1 MHSCTI
7 VICFLLRYQQKER
20 WAIVFIQRKVRE
32 MIKRR
37 QDKKRRIEEKARK
50 EIKLQEKDLEKKYGK
65 KKAKEMSEK
74 KLLEVIARLEKEDED
89 NNGKIRDQKKM

>member
-37 QDKKRRIEEKARK
+37 QEKKRRIEDKARK

-89 NNGKIRDQKKM
+89 NNRKIRDQKKM

>member
-7 VICFLLRYQQKER
+7 FICFLLRYQQKER

-89 NNGKIRDQKKM
+89 NNRKIRDQKKM

>member
-1 MHSCTI
+1 MHSCTV

-89 NNGKIRDQKKM
+89 NNRKIRDQKKM

>member
-74 KLLEVIARLEKEDED
+74 KLLEIIGRLEKEDED
-89 NNGKIRDQKKM
+89 NNRKIRDQKKM

>member
-37 QDKKRRIEEKARK
+37 QDRKRRIEEKARK

-89 NNGKIRDQKKM
+89 NNRKIRDQKKM

>member
-50 EIKLQEKDLEKKYGK
+50 EIKLQEKDLENKYGK

-89 NNGKIRDQKKM
+89 NNRKIRDQKKM

>member
-50 EIKLQEKDLEKKYGK
+50 EIKLQEKELEKKYGK

-89 NNGKIRDQKKM
+89 NNRKIRDQKKM

>member
-89 NNGKIRDQKKM
+89 NNKKIRDQKKM

>member
-65 KKAKEMSEK
+65 KKAKELSEK

-89 NNGKIRDQKKM
+89 NNRKIRDQKKM

>member
-37 QDKKRRIEEKARK
+37 QEKKRRIEEKARK

-89 NNGKIRDQKKM
+89 NNRKIRDQKKM

>member
-7 VICFLLRYQQKER
+7 VICFSLRYQQKER

-89 NNGKIRDQKKM
+89 NNRKIRDQKKM

>member
-7 VICFLLRYQQKER
+7 VIYFLLRYQQKER

-65 KKAKEMSEK
+65 KKAKEMSDK
-74 KLLEVIARLEKEDED
+74 MLLEVIARLEKEDED
-89 NNGKIRDQKKM
+89 NNRKIRDQKKM

>member
-89 NNGKIRDQKKM
+89 NNRKIRDQKKM

>member
-37 QDKKRRIEEKARK
+37 QEKKRRIEEKARK
-50 EIKLQEKDLEKKYGK
+50 EIKLQEKELEKKYGK

-89 NNGKIRDQKKM
+89 NNRKIRDQKKM

>member
-1 MHSCTI
+1 MQSCTI
-7 VICFLLRYQQKER
+7 VIYFLLRYQQKER

-50 EIKLQEKDLEKKYGK
+50 EIKLQEKDLENKYGK

-89 NNGKIRDQKKM
+89 NNRKIRDQKKM